1 MKLVKTI
8 SALVLVGV
16 LLLVDRKKKL
26 NQQKWLTQLL

>member
-16 LLLVDRKKKL
+16 ITASCGQKKKL
-26 NQQKWLTQLL
+26 NQQNG